1 MHTHRLPA
9 LPWLLGLALASPAL
23 AAPSLTARL
32 DAQPLPLHW
41 QALSAQRYATE
52 LQLEAGE
59 LELRAP
65 TAGGTAET
73 LAPYRRQPAI
83 RQLGVKRPE
92 VQILSA
98 RPADRRSRSKP
109 PPRGGFVASGRWS
122 GNRHVS

>member
-65 TAGGTAET
+65 
-73 LAPYRRQPAI
+73 PP
-83 RQLGVKRPE
+83 V
-92 VQILSA
+92 A
-98 RPADRRSRSKP
+98 RPKPWRPTAANRLAKTAPTASKCRTP
-109 PPRGGFVASGRWS
+109 GAIA
-122 GNRHVS
+122 